1 VPNGVPDEE
10 IIAKLRIHAL
20 AHRPSEVRQILEI
33 LKPLATSHTAVDFLW
48 RAFNRHVP
56 LRIVVE
62 AVGATSSDE
71 AFDAVFAP
79 YWSNL
84 QADFQHRF
92 SLGEDL

>member
-1 VPNGVPDEE
+1 VPNGESDDE
-10 IIAKLRIHAL
+10 IIAKLRVHAL
-20 AHRPSEVRQILEI
+20 AHRPSEVRQFLEV
-33 LKPLATSHTAVDFLW
+33 LKPVGTSHTAVDFLW

-62 AVGATSSDE
+62 AVGATRGDE

-79 YWSNL
+79 YWPGL
-84 QADFQHRF
+84 QADFRHRF